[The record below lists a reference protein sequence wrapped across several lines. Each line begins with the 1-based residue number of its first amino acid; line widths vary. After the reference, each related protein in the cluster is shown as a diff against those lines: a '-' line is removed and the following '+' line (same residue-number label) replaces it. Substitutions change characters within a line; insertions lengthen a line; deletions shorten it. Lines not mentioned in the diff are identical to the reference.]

1 LYLGTGAPGV
11 GQRRLAAQHVPNAG
25 GGYKISAVLPN
36 QNGLLA
42 LHGLLNGGAGCLV
55 HSGQNNAPKNGIA

>member
-1 LYLGTGAPGV
+1 
-11 GQRRLAAQHVPNAG
+11 LAAQHVPNAG